1 MQKNN
6 VFNKFYFYRTPQVEI
21 YYWRGTMPVPP
32 SNLWY
37 WHSTGYTPNDNSAG
51 SWQSVLG
58 WYLKAVLVQY
68 YQPVLITVISTAPVV
83 NQ

>member
-1 MQKNN
+1 MMHSLKFSTSQIITIILYN
-6 VFNKFYFYRTPQVEI
+6 VRIGHNQVEI
-21 YYWRGTMPVPP
+21 YYWRSTMPVLP
-32 SNLWY
+32 S
-37 WHSTGYTPNDNSAG
+37 PNDKSTG

-68 YQPVLITVISTAPVV
+68 YQPVLVIVTSTAPVV